1 MMSKTSTRKKEL
13 QRKVLYSLLAASVMS
28 VCISGGDVWA
38 ASSLINAGNKT
49 YSSDIDII
57 ADHNLTTDNS
67 ALVGIANDQQ
77 NGVSVI
83 TMNNGTKLNVKSI
96 ASSNRAYAVAV
107 NNGAG
112 FNFSGKGEFSA
123 IGNGSAQARTIR
135 NYGGGTVSFDGDIT
149 VKTTSSGAVSIA
161 VEAWDSADKQ
171 ALIEFKGDKTIVEGK
186 GEKVQVNVVQVVSRN
201 DTGAIVDFAADKT
214 IITNT
219 STANGQKNW
228 ANVAVVDGE
237 KAVLRFSG
245 KDVELN
251 SNNTDYTA
259 QVISL
264 NNSGSVVFNADN
276 SILTAKSNYGANG
289 IGGVGTITFNGKNAT
304 INAIVTDGVGASNSI
319 GLLSSKAIDVTTNM
333 DKLAINVYGSGVWNG
348 NPENFN
354 GTAGIYA
361 ANGADV
367 DIAAKNL
374 AVNVVAGQAVDGI
387 NTYDENDAKN
397 QPDYSDAYGI
407 RMMSGNFNVSQDT
420 DTNIVVSE
428 GYKGAIGVSAEANNA
443 IVNILGNTT
452 INTTGQTASYAL
464 YAEKGG
470 KITVGSEG
478 KTVSLTAS
486 GTKGGKVIG
495 LNVTGGSDTTINGSK
510 LTIDV
515 SANVEKGKSDDRII
529 GIDASANKGG
539 KVTLNSDEI
548 TILGEQK
555 GHTVY
560 CDGVRANMSTIEFN
574 GNTAIDL
581 KADLQ
586 DNDKT
591 NQFAGINVQC
601 DGGDAHATTI
611 AFNGDKTDIK
621 LEGNA
626 SWFAAV
632 QGSGGRGSIN
642 FTGDKV
648 DITAIN
654 NKAASEGDS
663 TTVGIYAQYGATINS
678 SAATDIVATVQGNGY
693 ANGIY
698 NTNNYGYNG
707 NVKLNGSFTGIV
719 TSNEKSAYGIYNDP
733 LAEDST
739 GGTVLI
745 GENLHLDVTAA
756 NGSAFG
762 IYGEGK
768 YSKTTALGNVTI
780 KATGQNNTIA
790 LYVDKSAEIT
800 VGSEGKTVSLT
811 GDVVAES
818 SGIITLAGDINTV
831 AGIVTADGGEVVL
844 GGSEKA
850 TYTANKFVT
859 DNSGKIIVS
868 GGTLNIDNL
877 SDINKFALLD
887 DSLVVTGNGVLKAT
901 SDNLFKKDNG
911 AATIKTSVD
920 GKVSFTGGKLAVS
933 DATYTLADSTSYSK
947 ALKDNGA
954 KTTIVMTGNLTDET
968 VTNEAN
974 VEVLAPTGA
983 VHTNV
988 TGEVSGKILNVCGS
1002 ASTDSQVSNV
1012 DNDLGVKDLQ
1022 FEAGEGA
1029 TINITD
1035 NKKLTLVGAGSG
1047 ELLQGTNDS
1056 NIVNVG
1062 GTDTSAGT
1070 LTLGNMAAANSGGT
1084 LNADVNL
1091 QAGSKMNVETGNFTV
1106 QKIAAKE
1113 GTLAV
1118 NAGASLQ
1125 TEELSIGDSSKGTVE
1140 AAGSL
1145 NVDELKI
1152 NKGSIAV
1159 TGSLNAGT
1167 SLTATG
1173 SDAAITVGDAE
1184 SAGTLTAVGVAL
1196 NGASLMLDP
1205 VWKDNSTI
1213 STASK
1218 AGLEFANSHTVDGK
1232 LTVGQNS
1239 VLSLGTT
1246 DTAKAEAAFAATGL
1260 TWGQNDIS
1268 AALYI
1273 DAAQTLDS
1281 TKGGGI
1287 TVDGSLT
1294 HDSKSGMAKA
1304 NTAHF
1309 ANQSL
1314 LMVDSSLL
1322 SNDGALKATNGTL
1335 TVDTD
1340 AKLYI
1345 ANAEAD
1351 KNYIVVNGFDN
1362 DSAVNGW
1369 GADGLLLNKLVKV
1382 DAENTNFDSGTYT
1395 VATKKVS
1402 ASEALP
1408 SVALP
1413 NILDA
1418 MKSDTDSAFAGVK
1431 YLSNAISDLNS
1442 DAQAT
1447 AAVNGFA
1454 QGAENSGAAHSGTM
1468 AAFTIGDT
1476 IQSRMSLANAAAAP
1490 QGGKVADADDNGS
1503 IWAQYIHNK
1512 DKVDNLGGISYDGQY
1527 NGVIIGG
1534 DFVPT
1539 GKYHSGV
1546 AFSYGSGSSTGSVS
1560 KNDFDFWGLSYYG
1573 SIKND
1578 DTNVIFDAG
1587 YSKTSNDIKGAVAI
1601 DSDTKVL
1608 TLGVKGEKLIN
1619 NGHGTSYV
1627 PYAGLRYLNVDGGSY
1642 NGTIGGKVAAH
1653 YSNDKANIWMLPIG
1667 IGVHHETVTADGWKV
1682 RPMADIAYVWTFG
1695 DNNSAMDVTVPG
1707 VNAMDRLGYDIMD
1720 SGFFVGKLGL
1730 EAEKGDWTYGLG
1742 YAYQK
1747 GSHAQNNK
1755 FMVNVTYS
1763 F

>member
-1 MMSKTSTRKKEL
+1 MTIDYDGLKYADAGAVQARADKAMDVYPELSITMQDALTVNSKFTAVTGQDGKVNLTSNNGDVIVSTSFTSNAGLETGTTATHLSNEAYAAVYARNLFAKDGVAGEVNISGKNVQVLTAKQTMTGAGMETVKYGTAISGNGNGAINIHATDTVVINGAIESLNTYLQKKSTTGI
-13 QRKVLYSLLAASVMS
+13 KVNINQDAADTAKVTMEGLFINAADKSEVNIKGAAGSSIKADLLASATPALMG
-28 VCISGGDVWA
+28 SGG
-38 ASSLINAGNKT
+38 LINIDFADGGTVEGAITAQNSGVIKITGADITGSVTVDGGEYHGTDTSVTSSTDNLGTYAGAEKGAV
-49 YSSDIDII
+49 II
-57 ADHNLTTDNS
+57 KNNGKAVFGGTQTKITVDADHNDKVYGVVLKAGEAEFNADTTIIEVN
-67 ALVGIANDQQ
+67 NTH
-77 NGVSVI
+77 SVKI
-83 TMNNGTKLNVKSI
+83 WD
-96 ASSNRAYAVAV
+96 YAV
-107 NNGAG
+107 
-112 FNFSGKGEFSA
+112 
-123 IGNGSAQARTIR
+123 
-135 NYGGGTVSFDGDIT
+135 D
-149 VKTTSSGAVSIA
+149 VK
-161 VEAWDSADKQ
+161 EDS
-171 ALIEFKGDKTIVEGK
+171 
-186 GEKVQVNVVQVVSRN
+186 KV
-201 DTGAIVDFAADKT
+201 TFG
-214 IITNT
+214 
-219 STANGQKNW
+219 
-228 ANVAVVDGE
+228 
-237 KAVLRFSG
+237 G
-245 KDVELN
+245 KDVTIKAAK
-251 SNNTDYTA
+251 TDYTA
-259 QVISL
+259 QTFTVRNNARADF
-264 NNSGSVVFNADN
+264 NNSGQTTIEASSNASVTALDVKNGGIMNVNSDKFAISAGILEGQEAAINAIGIQIHSEANNPTTTQLNVTDKVNDFTIDVRGQGYDANGNNDYSSGTAALKASDQATAQIDAKKFTANVVFNNAVTSNDN
-276 SILTAKSNYGANG
+276 HNIMAGLWVEAAGK
-289 IGGVGTITFNGKNAT
+289 IKVGKAT
-304 INAIVTDGVGASNSI
+304 DTV
-319 GLLSSKAIDVTTNM
+319 
-333 DKLAINVYGSGVWNG
+333 
-348 NPENFN
+348 
-354 GTAGIYA
+354 
-361 ANGADV
+361 
-367 DIAAKNL
+367 
-374 AVNVVAGQAVDGI
+374 VNVTKTGPEAGKAYAVWSTEAD
-387 NTYDENDAKN
+387 
-397 QPDYSDAYGI
+397 
-407 RMMSGNFNVSQDT
+407 
-420 DTNIVVSE
+420 SE
-428 GYKGAIGVSAEANNA
+428 ISL
-443 IVNILGNTT
+443 LGNTS
-452 INTTGQTASYAL
+452 IEAAGVEASYAL
-464 YAEKGG
+464 YAENGG
-470 KITVGSEG
+470 K
-478 KTVSLTAS
+478 
-486 GTKGGKVIG
+486 
-495 LNVTGGSDTTINGSK
+495 
-510 LTIDV
+510 
-515 SANVEKGKSDDRII
+515 
-529 GIDASANKGG
+529 
-539 KVTLNSDEI
+539 
-548 TILGEQK
+548 
-555 GHTVY
+555 
-560 CDGVRANMSTIEFN
+560 
-574 GNTAIDL
+574 
-581 KADLQ
+581 
-586 DNDKT
+586 
-591 NQFAGINVQC
+591 
-601 DGGDAHATTI
+601 
-611 AFNGDKTDIK
+611 
-621 LEGNA
+621 
-626 SWFAAV
+626 
-632 QGSGGRGSIN
+632 
-642 FTGDKV
+642 
-648 DITAIN
+648 
-654 NKAASEGDS
+654 
-663 TTVGIYAQYGATINS
+663 
-678 SAATDIVATVQGNGY
+678 
-693 ANGIY
+693 
-698 NTNNYGYNG
+698 
-707 NVKLNGSFTGIV
+707 
-719 TSNEKSAYGIYNDP
+719 
-733 LAEDST
+733 
-739 GGTVLI
+739 
-745 GENLHLDVTAA
+745 
-756 NGSAFG
+756 
-762 IYGEGK
+762 
-768 YSKTTALGNVTI
+768 
-780 KATGQNNTIA
+780 
-790 LYVDKSAEIT
+790 IT

-818 SGIITLAGDINTV
+818 SGRITLAGDINTV
-831 AGIVTADGGEVVL
+831 AGIVTADGDGGEVVL

-859 DNSGKIIVS
+859 DNSGKITVS

-877 SDINKFALLD
+877 SDTDKFALLG

-901 SDNLFKKDNG
+901 SDNLFTKDNG
-911 AATIKTSVD
+911 ATIIKDSVD
-920 GKVSFTGGKLAVS
+920 GKVLFTGGKLAVS

-947 ALKDNGA
+947 ALKKADNSGA
-954 KTTIVMTGNLTDET
+954 KTTIVMTGNLTDT
-968 VTNEAN
+968 NVTNEAN

-983 VHTNV
+983 VHINV
-988 TGEVSGKILNVCGS
+988 TGEVSGNILNVCGS
-1002 ASTDSQVSNV
+1002 ASPDGTGSNV
-1012 DNDLGVKDLQ
+1012 DNNLGVKDLQ
-1022 FEAGEGA
+1022 FDTNEGA

-1047 ELLQGTNDS
+1047 ELLQGTTGSN

-1062 GTDTSAGT
+1062 DTDNGTGT
-1070 LTLGNMAAANSGGT
+1070 LTLGDMAAANSGGT

-1125 TEELSIGDSSKGTVE
+1125 TEELSIGDSLEEKEGTVE

-1159 TGSLNAGT
+1159 TGSLNAGKLLAVEN
-1167 SLTATG
+1167 SN
-1173 SDAAITVGDAE
+1173 AAITVGDAE
-1184 SAGTLTAVGVAL
+1184 SAGTLTAAGVEL
-1196 NGASLMLDP
+1196 KGASLMLDP

-1260 TWGQNDIS
+1260 TWGQNDIT

-1273 DAAQTLDS
+1273 DAAQTLDG

-1294 HDSKSGMAKA
+1294 HDSKSGMAEA

-1322 SNDGALKATNGTL
+1322 SNKGALQATDGTL
-1335 TVDTD
+1335 TVDNG

-1490 QGGKVADADDNGS
+1490 QGGKGKGADADDNGS

>member
-1 MMSKTSTRKKEL
+1 MIMSKTSTRKKEL

-38 ASSLINAGNKT
+38 ANVDYGKVDATGGRRVIYVPLPDGVTVNNNDDAGTTTINGGSLTIDYDGLKYADVGAVQARADKAMDVYPELSITMQDALTVNSKFTAVTGQDGKVNLTSNNGDVIVSTSFTSNANLKTGTTAATHLSNEAYAAVYARNLFAKDGVAGEVNISGKNVQVLTAEQTMTGAGMETVKYGTAISGNGNGAINIHATDTVVINGAIESLNTYLQKKSTTGIKVNINQDAADTAKVTMEGLFINAADKSEVNIKGAAG
-49 YSSDIDII
+49 SSIKADLFASDTTKDDTVSGGVINIDF
-57 ADHNLTTDNS
+57 AD
-67 ALVGIANDQQ
+67 
-77 NGVSVI
+77 
-83 TMNNGTKLNVKSI
+83 
-96 ASSNRAYAVAV
+96 
-107 NNGAG
+107 
-112 FNFSGKGEFSA
+112 
-123 IGNGSAQARTIR
+123 
-135 NYGGGTVSFDGDIT
+135 GGTVEGAITAQNSGVIKVTGADIT
-149 VKTTSSGAVSIA
+149 GSVTVDGGEYHGTDTSVTSSTDNLGTYAGAEKGAVIIKNNGKA
-161 VEAWDSADKQ
+161 VFGGTQTKITVNADHDGKVYGVVLDAGEAEFNAD
-171 ALIEFKGDKTIVEGK
+171 T
-186 GEKVQVNVVQVVSRN
+186 
-201 DTGAIVDFAADKT
+201 T
-214 IITNT
+214 IIEVNNTN
-219 STANGQKNW
+219 SINKW
-228 ANVAVVDGE
+228 DYAVDVKEDSKVTFG
-237 KAVLRFSG
+237 G
-245 KDVELN
+245 KDVTIKAAK
-251 SNNTDYTA
+251 TDYTA
-259 QVISL
+259 QTFTVRNNARADF
-264 NNSGSVVFNADN
+264 NNSGQTTIEASSNYSVTALDVKNGGIMNVNSDKFAISAGILEGQEAAINAIGIQIHSEANNQTTTQLNVTDKVNDFTIDVRGQGYDANGNNDYSSGTAALKASDQATAQIDAKKFTANVVFNNAVTSNDN
-276 SILTAKSNYGANG
+276 HNIMAGLWAEAAGK
-289 IGGVGTITFNGKNAT
+289 IKVGKAT
-304 INAIVTDGVGASNSI
+304 DTV
-319 GLLSSKAIDVTTNM
+319 
-333 DKLAINVYGSGVWNG
+333 
-348 NPENFN
+348 
-354 GTAGIYA
+354 
-361 ANGADV
+361 
-367 DIAAKNL
+367 
-374 AVNVVAGQAVDGI
+374 VNVTKTGPETGKAYAVWSTEAD
-387 NTYDENDAKN
+387 
-397 QPDYSDAYGI
+397 
-407 RMMSGNFNVSQDT
+407 
-420 DTNIVVSE
+420 SE
-428 GYKGAIGVSAEANNA
+428 ISL
-443 IVNILGNTT
+443 LGNTS
-452 INTTGQTASYAL
+452 IEAAGVAASYAL
-464 YAEKGG
+464 YAENGG
-470 KITVGSEG
+470 K
-478 KTVSLTAS
+478 
-486 GTKGGKVIG
+486 
-495 LNVTGGSDTTINGSK
+495 
-510 LTIDV
+510 
-515 SANVEKGKSDDRII
+515 
-529 GIDASANKGG
+529 
-539 KVTLNSDEI
+539 
-548 TILGEQK
+548 
-555 GHTVY
+555 
-560 CDGVRANMSTIEFN
+560 
-574 GNTAIDL
+574 
-581 KADLQ
+581 
-586 DNDKT
+586 
-591 NQFAGINVQC
+591 
-601 DGGDAHATTI
+601 
-611 AFNGDKTDIK
+611 
-621 LEGNA
+621 
-626 SWFAAV
+626 
-632 QGSGGRGSIN
+632 
-642 FTGDKV
+642 
-648 DITAIN
+648 
-654 NKAASEGDS
+654 
-663 TTVGIYAQYGATINS
+663 
-678 SAATDIVATVQGNGY
+678 
-693 ANGIY
+693 
-698 NTNNYGYNG
+698 
-707 NVKLNGSFTGIV
+707 
-719 TSNEKSAYGIYNDP
+719 
-733 LAEDST
+733 
-739 GGTVLI
+739 
-745 GENLHLDVTAA
+745 
-756 NGSAFG
+756 
-762 IYGEGK
+762 
-768 YSKTTALGNVTI
+768 
-780 KATGQNNTIA
+780 
-790 LYVDKSAEIT
+790 IT

-811 GDVVAES
+811 GDVVAEN
-818 SGIITLAGDINTV
+818 SGKITLAGDINTV

-859 DNSGKIIVS
+859 DNSGKISVS

-877 SDINKFALLD
+877 SDTDKFALLD
-887 DSLVVTGNGVLKAT
+887 DSLEVTGNGVLKAT
-901 SDNLFKKDNG
+901 SDNLFNKDNG
-911 AATIKTSVD
+911 AATIKNSVG
-920 GKVSFTGGKLAVS
+920 GKVLFTSGKLAVS

-947 ALKDNGA
+947 ALKEAESNGA

-988 TGEVSGKILNVCGS
+988 TGEVSGNTLNVGS
-1002 ASTDSQVSNV
+1002 NASAGEKVSNV
-1012 DNDLGVKDLQ
+1012 DNNLGVKDLQ
-1022 FEAGEGA
+1022 FEANADGAGNA

-1035 NKKLTLVGAGSG
+1035 NNKLTLVGAGSG
-1047 ELLQGTNDS
+1047 ELLQGTTGSN

-1062 GTDTSAGT
+1062 GIDNSTGT

-1125 TEELSIGDSSKGTVE
+1125 TKGLSIGNISEGKEGTVE

-1159 TGSLNAGT
+1159 TGSLNAGKLLAVEN
-1167 SLTATG
+1167 SN
-1173 SDAAITVGDAE
+1173 AAITVGDAE
-1184 SAGTLTAVGVAL
+1184 SAGTLTAAGVEL
-1196 NGASLMLDP
+1196 KGASLMLDP

-1213 STASK
+1213 LNASK

-1260 TWGQNDIS
+1260 SWGQNDIT

-1273 DAAQTLDS
+1273 DAAQTLDG

-1294 HDSKSGMAKA
+1294 HDSKSGMAEA

-1322 SNDGALKATNGTL
+1322 SNKGALQATDGTL
-1335 TVDTD
+1335 TVDTG

-1351 KNYIVVNGFDN
+1351 KNYIVVSGFGNGN
-1362 DSAVNGW
+1362 AVYGW

-1382 DAENTNFDSGTYT
+1382 DADNTKFESGKYT

-1490 QGGKVADADDNGS
+1490 QGGKGKGADADDNGS

>member
-1 MMSKTSTRKKEL
+1 MSKTSTRKKEL

-38 ASSLINAGNKT
+38 ADVDYGKVDATGGRRVIYVPLPDGVTVNNNDDAGTTTINGGSLTIDYDGLKYADAGAVQARADKAMDVYPELSITMQDALTVNSKFTAVTGQDGKVNLTSNNGDVIVSTSFTSNAGLETGTTATHLSNEAYAAVYARNLFAKDGVAGEVNISGKNVQVLTAKQTMTGAGMETVKYGTAISGNGNGAINIHATDTVVINGAIESLNTYLQKKSTTGIKVNINQDAADTAKVTMEGLFINAADKSEVNIKGAAGSSIKADLLASATPALMGSGGLIN
-49 YSSDIDII
+49 IDF
-57 ADHNLTTDNS
+57 AD
-67 ALVGIANDQQ
+67 
-77 NGVSVI
+77 
-83 TMNNGTKLNVKSI
+83 
-96 ASSNRAYAVAV
+96 
-107 NNGAG
+107 
-112 FNFSGKGEFSA
+112 
-123 IGNGSAQARTIR
+123 
-135 NYGGGTVSFDGDIT
+135 GGTVEGAITAQNSGVIKITGADIT
-149 VKTTSSGAVSIA
+149 GSVTVDGGEYHGTDTSVTSSTDNLGTYAGAEKGAV
-161 VEAWDSADKQ
+161 
-171 ALIEFKGDKTIVEGK
+171 
-186 GEKVQVNVVQVVSRN
+186 
-201 DTGAIVDFAADKT
+201 
-214 IITNT
+214 IIKN
-219 STANGQKNW
+219 NG
-228 ANVAVVDGE
+228 
-237 KAVLRFSG
+237 KAVFGGTQTKITVNADHDG
-245 KDVELN
+245 KV
-251 SNNTDYTA
+251 Y
-259 QVISL
+259 
-264 NNSGSVVFNADN
+264 GVVLDAGEAEFNAD
-276 SILTAKSNYGANG
+276 T
-289 IGGVGTITFNGKNAT
+289 TIT
-304 INAIVTDGVGASNSI
+304 V
-319 GLLSSKAIDVTTNM
+319 
-333 DKLAINVYGSGVWNG
+333 
-348 NPENFN
+348 
-354 GTAGIYA
+354 
-361 ANGADV
+361 
-367 DIAAKNL
+367 
-374 AVNVVAGQAVDGI
+374 VNVTKTGPETGEAYAGVA
-387 NTYDENDAKN
+387 
-397 QPDYSDAYGI
+397 
-407 RMMSGNFNVSQDT
+407 
-420 DTNIVVSE
+420 
-428 GYKGAIGVSAEANNA
+428 
-443 IVNILGNTT
+443 
-452 INTTGQTASYAL
+452 ASYAL
-464 YAEKGG
+464 YAENGG

-515 SANVEKGKSDDRII
+515 SANVENGNSDDRII

-818 SGIITLAGDINTV
+818 SGRITLAGDINTV

-859 DNSGKIIVS
+859 ANSGKITVS

-877 SDINKFALLD
+877 SDTNKYKFALLD

-901 SDNLFKKDNG
+901 SDNLFDKDNNV
-911 AATIKTSVD
+911 AIKDDVD
-920 GKVSFTGGKLAVS
+920 KVVSFTGGKLAVS

-947 ALKDNGA
+947 ALKEADKKNA
-954 KTTIVMTGNLTDET
+954 KTTIVMTGNLTDT
-968 VTNEAN
+968 NVTNEAN

-988 TGEVSGKILNVCGS
+988 TGEVSGNTLNVGGN
-1002 ASTDSQVSNV
+1002 AGADGTVSNV

-1022 FEAGEGA
+1022 FKANADGAGNA

-1035 NKKLTLVGAGSG
+1035 NNKLTLVGAGSG

-1062 GTDTSAGT
+1062 VTDTGAGT

-1125 TEELSIGDSSKGTVE
+1125 TKGLSIGDSLEEKEGTVE

-1246 DTAKAEAAFAATGL
+1246 DTAKAEAAFTATGL
-1260 TWGQNDIS
+1260 SWGQNDIT

-1273 DAAQTLDS
+1273 DAAQTLDG

-1294 HDSKSGMAKA
+1294 HDSKSGMAEA

-1322 SNDGALKATNGTL
+1322 SNKGALQATDGTL
-1335 TVDTD
+1335 TVYSG

-1351 KNYIVVNGFDN
+1351 KNYIVVSGFGNG
-1362 DSAVNGW
+1362 SAVKGW

-1490 QGGKVADADDNGS
+1490 QGGKGKGADADDNGS

-1578 DTNVIFDAG
+1578 DTKVIFDAG